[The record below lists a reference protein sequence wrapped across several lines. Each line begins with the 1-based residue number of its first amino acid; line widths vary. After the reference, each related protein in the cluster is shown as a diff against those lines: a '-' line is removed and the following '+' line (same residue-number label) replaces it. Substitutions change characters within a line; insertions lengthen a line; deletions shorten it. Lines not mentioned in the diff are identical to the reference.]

1 MSWNKYF
8 SSLCAAVLIV
18 VTLCGCRSNTPQKRD
33 SFDSEIQ
40 TTEVSDAFVAQN
52 ENYRL
57 EINKTSMGVSLTEL
71 KTGNIYGTNPSDGGE
86 QQFDEFGMPIKR
98 HPQIESVLFIEYLDV
113 EKNITSKLIS
123 YTAVVQNGRTVCEKT
138 ENGIKINYY
147 FEDAQIMVPVTYTLR
162 DNGIALTL
170 DPKDIQESDNML
182 ISVSVSPFWCSV
194 SNNESDGYLMYP
206 SGSGAII
213 YPKEISQP
221 GESYSDEVFG
231 TDAAKEVW
239 DKVSTEKSVRL
250 PAFGAKCGGTASFG
264 IIEEGAESC
273 LLDMTVGSTSLGYSS
288 VYVTYQLRGYTANIK
303 ELYNN
308 RYYKG
313 LVYSDNM
320 IDSPLT
326 VGFYTLSGENAD
338 YSGMAAIYRDYLD
351 KTEGTISEHKI
362 SKLNITAVG
371 GTMISKSFLGVPYS
385 TLLPVTTISQAADIL
400 KELEDGGVEVSGL
413 KLSGFGKFGL
423 DSVKLAG
430 DFEVADKLG
439 GIGALKALQSLC
451 DDSETDLFFD
461 FDTVTFSKSGNGF
474 SSYFDSAVRANR
486 KQAKV
491 YDFDIALLGRK
502 TDSSYSLLARD
513 RLTDCADK
521 IIGKAEKWNI
531 SGVGLSSLSSMAY
544 SDYTDK
550 NDSSFYAKAGMSRQ
564 VTQIINSIKKNG
576 KKVMSSDAN
585 AYAAVKSD
593 VVFNSPTLSNQA
605 LVFDDDIPFYQMVL
619 RGRTALSCE
628 SINLASDRTAQL
640 LKAVESGSG
649 LAYTLT
655 AEYDTALLD
664 SNEPVFYNSLYS
676 DLKDDIISDYKKV
689 SDFYDEISDSEI
701 ISHKIHESGLR
712 ETVYSNG
719 ITVFV
724 NYSSEELS
732 SPVGSVP
739 AKGFFIWEDN
749 V

>member
-1 MSWNKYF
+1 MNWRKYF
-8 SSLCAAVLIV
+8 STFCAVLSVIAI
-18 VTLCGCRSNTPQKRD
+18 LCSCGSNTPAKRE

-40 TTEVSDAFVAQN
+40 TTEVSDTFIAQN

-71 KTGNIYGTNPSDGGE
+71 KTGNTYGTNPSNAGE

-98 HPQIESVLFIEYLDV
+98 HPQVESVLFIEYLDV
-113 EKNITSKLIS
+113 AKNITSKLIS
-123 YTAVVQNGRTVCEKT
+123 YTAAVQNGRTVCEKT
-138 ENGIKINYY
+138 ENGIKVNYY
-147 FEDAQIMVPVTYTLR
+147 FEDAKIMVPITYTLR
-162 DNGIALTL
+162 DNGVALSL
-170 DPKDIQESDNML
+170 NPKEIQETDNML
-182 ISVSVSPFWCSV
+182 ISVSVAPFWCSV
-194 SNNESDGYLMYP
+194 SNTEQDGYLMYP
-206 SGSGAII
+206 SGSGTII

-231 TDAAKEVW
+231 TDAAKESW

-250 PAFGAKCGGTASFG
+250 PAFGAKCGSAASFG

-273 LLDMTVGSTSLGYSS
+273 LIDMTVGATSLGYSS
-288 VYVTYQLRGYTANIK
+288 VYATYQLRGYTANIK

-308 RYYKG
+308 RFYKG
-313 LVYSDNM
+313 FVYSDNM

-326 VGFYTLSGENAD
+326 IGFYTLSGEKAN
-338 YSGMAAIYRDYLD
+338 YSGMAEIYRDYLD
-351 KTEGTISEHKI
+351 KTEGKTSESKI
-362 SKLNITAVG
+362 SKLNVTAVG
-371 GTMISKSFLGVPYS
+371 GAMISKSFLGVPYS

-400 KELEDGGVEVSGL
+400 KELEDSGVEVSGL
-413 KLSGFGKFGL
+413 NLSGFGKFGI

-430 DFEVADKLG
+430 DFGVAGKLG
-439 GIGALKALQSLC
+439 GTGALKALQSLC
-451 DDSETDLFFD
+451 DDLETDLFFD
-461 FDTVTFSKSGNGF
+461 FDTVTFSRSGSGF

-486 KQAKV
+486 KQARV
-491 YDFDIALLGRK
+491 YDFDIALLGRE
-502 TDSSYSLLARD
+502 TDSAYSLLARD
-513 RLTDCADK
+513 RMTDCADK
-521 IIGKAEKWNI
+521 IIGKAGKWNI
-531 SGVGLSSLSSMAY
+531 SGVGLSSLSSIAY

-550 NDSSFYAKAGMSRQ
+550 NDTSFYAKAGMSRQ
-564 VTQIINSIKKNG
+564 VTEIIDSIKKSG

-593 VVFNSPTLSNQA
+593 AVFNSPTVSNGA
-605 LVFDDDIPFYQMVL
+605 LVFDEDIPFYQMVL

-628 SINLASDRTAQL
+628 SLNLVSDRTTQL

-649 LAYTLT
+649 LAYTVT
-655 AEYDTALLD
+655 AEYDTALID
-664 SNEPVFYNSLYS
+664 SKSPVFYNSLYS
-676 DLKDDIISDYKKV
+676 DLKNSIISDYKMV
-689 SDFYDEISDSEI
+689 SDFYSKISDSQI
-701 ISHKIHESGLR
+701 SSHKIHGSGLR

-732 SPVGSVP
+732 SPAGSVP
-739 AKGFFIWEDN
+739 AKGFLIWEDN